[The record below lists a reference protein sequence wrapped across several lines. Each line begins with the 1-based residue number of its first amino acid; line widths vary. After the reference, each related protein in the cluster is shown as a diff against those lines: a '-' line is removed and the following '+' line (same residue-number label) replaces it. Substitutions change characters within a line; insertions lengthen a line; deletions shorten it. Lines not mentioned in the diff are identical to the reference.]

1 MMVVVPLLLLMRGG
15 ERGFVSRVPLLSMR
29 VGEVID
35 PRLAAPA

>member
-1 MMVVVPLLLLMRGG
+1 MMVVPLLLMRGG
-15 ERGFVSRVPLLSMR
+15 ERGFVSRVPLVLMRR